1 MAVPNAHVRSFPRGH
16 AALDVIP
23 PRETILLVD
32 DHPSVRKLLGS
43 ILKSEGYSILEAGS
57 GAEALELCHHYHNKI
72 HLLLT
77 DIIMPE
83 MQGHALAERVIS
95 LRPAIQ
101 ILYMSGYVE
110 PQAFQQLQPQGAD
123 HFLKKPCDINEVLHK
138 VRRLLDQGLSSSS
151 SHEPPADLR

>member
-1 MAVPNAHVRSFPRGH
+1 MTVPHAHVRSFPRGH
-16 AALDVIP
+16 AATDAMP

-43 ILKSEGYSILEAGS
+43 ILKSEGYSVLEAGS
-57 GAEALELCHHYHNKI
+57 GAEALELCRQYQNKI

-83 MQGHALAERVIS
+83 MQGHALAEHIIS

-110 PQAFQQLQPQGAD
+110 PQAFQRLQPQGQD
-123 HFLKKPCDINEVLHK
+123 HFLKKPCDMQELSRK
-138 VRRLLDQGLSSSS
+138 VRRLLDDSASSQ
-151 SHEPPADLR
+151 A